1 MSDRPRDLR
10 QLERAAA
17 LRPVLADCLAHDFAA
32 FAKRAWGVLHPTSQ
46 LIWSWHYDYLCELLT
61 LARLRKILRAIINV
75 PPRTLKSTLISVMF
89 PVWVW
94 TSEPECNFIMASHS
108 MDLSTDLSLK
118 RRRLIQSDWF
128 RNLWGHKFQLAAD
141 RNQAAHFTNDRF
153 GSMIATSVGASVLGH
168 GGSIGILDDPTTVAQ
183 ALSVRERTVANN
195 WFDNTYR
202 SRLDDPATGAM
213 IIVMQRLHELDVT
226 GYLLER
232 EPGIWQHV
240 CIPLVAEQDEVWTF
254 PASGR
259 VVVRKEGEVL
269 MPERFPPSVV
279 DELRSRELIFAGQYQ
294 QRPVPLEGNLIKRSQ
309 IRYYGGIDTVTG
321 LPDETLPET
330 FDFKLISVDC
340 AFKDSSTADYTA
352 IGVIG
357 VKGRK
362 RYVLNIV
369 NQRLDAG
376 ATEAEIR
383 RQRDVHRPI
392 RAVLVEDKAN
402 GPAIIERLKANIPGV
417 VPIQPQGGKT
427 SRMFAAAAEWQA
439 ADWYVARNAAWTE
452 PFIEQITT
460 FPVCRHDDMVDM
472 MTQASVWL
480 LRRPRG
486 GWRMT
491 NAFDSRIVYYD
502 FTY

>member
-1 MSDRPRDLR
+1 MSDRPPDLR

-17 LRPVLADCLAHDFAA
+17 LRPVLADCLAHDFGA
-32 FAKRAWGVLHPTSQ
+32 FVRRAWGVLNPASQ
-46 LIWSWHYDYLCELLT
+46 LTWSWHYEYLCELLT
-61 LARLRKILRAIINV
+61 LVRQRKILRLITNV

-89 PVWVW
+89 PVWLW
-94 TSEPECNFIMASHS
+94 TSEPQHNFLTASHS
-108 MDLSTDLSLK
+108 MDLSTELSLK
-118 RRRLIQSDWF
+118 RRWLIQSEWF
-128 RNLWGHKFQLAAD
+128 QALWGHKFQLAAD
-141 RNQAAHFTNDRF
+141 RNQAAQFTNDRF
-153 GSMIATSVGASVLGH
+153 GTMIATSLWASVLGH
-168 GGSIGILDDPTTVAQ
+168 GGNTLIFDDPTTVAQ
-183 ALSVRERTVANN
+183 ALSATERSSANN
-195 WFDNTYR
+195 CIDNTFR
-202 SRLDDPATGAM
+202 SRLDDPATGA
-213 IIVMQRLHELDVT
+213 IILVMQRLHELDAT

-232 EPGIWQHV
+232 EPGIWRHV
-240 CIPLVAEQDEVWTF
+240 CIPLVAEHDENWIF
-254 PASGR
+254 PISGR
-259 VVVRKEGEVL
+259 VVVRKAGEVL

-279 DELRSRELIFAGQYQ
+279 DELRSRELVFAGQYQ
-294 QRPVPLEGNLIKRSQ
+294 QRPVPLEGNMIKRQ
-309 IRYYGGIDTVTG
+309 QVRYYGGIDPATG

-340 AFKDSSTADYTA
+340 SFKDSATADYTA
-352 IGVIG
+352 IGIIG

-383 RQRDVHRPI
+383 RQRDVHRPV

-402 GPAIIERLKANIPGV
+402 GPAVIERLKANIPGV

-460 FPVCRHDDMVDM
+460 FPACRHDDMVDM

-480 LRRPRG
+480 LQRPRG

-502 FTY
+502 NTY